1 MNDTHT
7 LPPPPEQA
15 GWGVEMH
22 GQIVLFASNVV
33 WLERANGMSPG
44 ATTALFTADQ
54 LRTYAAEY
62 SAPLRA
68 EIEHLTIENKRFRE
82 AGVKLESALDRID
95 YLLGEPNDMGV
106 SAYCLDRNE
115 DRVVQGVERLTAA
128 LAQAQEDARRDA
140 ESRCMFVARLEKR
153 TEACDQWLTTTAVLA
168 LLNDCDMLASRDA
181 AIDAAQKEKP

>member
-22 GQIVLFASNVV
+22 GQIVLFASNV
-33 WLERANGMSPG
+33 ERANGMSPG

-128 LAQAQEDARRDA
+128 LAQAQEDARRYRWLREALTNNEAVACQAVDDLVA
-140 ESRCMFVARLEKR
+140 EAYSHD
-153 TEACDQWLTTTAVLA
+153 EAWL
-168 LLNDCDMLASRDA
+168 DA
-181 AIDAAQKEKP
+181 AIDAAKEDVYTEAEL